1 MCRRNSESH
10 NYDVNR
16 SHTSLHK
23 IQSQSRRQLS
33 AASEPDSLE
42 LRKSLFSS
50 LLPCTRLDF
59 DCLLF
64 AAPSVKAGPGKSSA
78 RNMLLQFHTE
88 YTSITDELES
98 VCHMLVSPTS
108 TVSLDKPRNELSK
121 HEFAAMIEKQHL
133 KECED
138 DDYEIM
144 KRLLV
149 ARESIEATDDSLE
162 VLSLDI
168 TTRKVLKRDSAF
180 EMPVTPSKSFG
191 FAEES
196 EEPASRLSRN
206 LSADPPYS
214 RQNAPSNLLNPRQM
228 DEKLLRKSMDSL
240 AKNSSSDTEYSMHP
254 YKVIKQSSNETT
266 TSMTG
271 SFNVENASEHGD
283 SNQTVIENPMAD
295 QQQQPQ
301 TRQRAMSARSGN
313 PLKLGAAFLRKQFS
327 TEKSHRIDPESSMQF
342 TKSQT
347 AITEDGAAGVEY
359 HSEGGNKPLMS
370 IHLITAGKKLA
381 TDSSSSTEDGRVV
394 EELTRRTIPNINTE
408 VVQDEIAK
416 LSSNIKSSTEEE
428 KEPKN
433 NETMC

>member
-1 MCRRNSESH
+1 
-10 NYDVNR
+10 
-16 SHTSLHK
+16 
-23 IQSQSRRQLS
+23 
-33 AASEPDSLE
+33 
-42 LRKSLFSS
+42 
-50 LLPCTRLDF
+50 
-59 DCLLF
+59 
-64 AAPSVKAGPGKSSA
+64 
-78 RNMLLQFHTE
+78 MLLQFHTE

-108 TVSLDKPRNELSK
+108 TVSVDKPRNELSK

-162 VLSLDI
+162 VVSLDI
-168 TTRKVLKRDSAF
+168 TTRKVLKRDAAF

-191 FAEES
+191 FVEES
-196 EEPASRLSRN
+196 EEPASRFSRN

-214 RQNAPSNLLNPRQM
+214 RQNAPSNLLNPVAM
-228 DEKLLRKSMDSL
+228 DEKLVRKSMDSL
-240 AKNSSSDTEYSMHP
+240 AKNSSSETEYSMHP

-283 SNQTVIENPMAD
+283 SSFNQTVIENPLAE

-342 TKSQT
+342 TKSQP
-347 AITEDGAAGVEY
+347 AITEDSAGVGVEY
-359 HSEGGNKPLMS
+359 HSEGGGNKPSMS
-370 IHLITAGKKLA
+370 IHLVAA
-381 TDSSSSTEDGRVV
+381 ASTEDGRVV
-394 EELTRRTIPNINTE
+394 EEVAKRTIPNINTE
-408 VVQDEIAK
+408 MLQDEIAK

-428 KEPKN
+428 EKGKESKN
-433 NETMC
+433 IETMC